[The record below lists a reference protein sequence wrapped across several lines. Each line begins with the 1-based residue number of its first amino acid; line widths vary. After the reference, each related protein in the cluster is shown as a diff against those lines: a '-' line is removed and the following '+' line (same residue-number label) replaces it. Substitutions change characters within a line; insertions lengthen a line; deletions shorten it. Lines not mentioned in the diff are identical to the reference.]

1 MLQIVKN
8 LYTYRE
14 LIAALTWKNIV
25 IRYKQAYLGI
35 LWAVLKPVMLMLVFT
50 LMKGFI
56 GIETGGLPY
65 PLITFAAL
73 IPWVFFQESVSEG
86 VISVTSNGALIKK
99 IYFPREVFPLTAMVT
114 KVVELSISFVILAG
128 MMVYYQIVPS
138 IQACW
143 VPVFILYTM
152 IVALTISF
160 FGAAMNVYYRD
171 IGQAIP
177 IAMSLLMYGS
187 PVIYP
192 LALVQKKLLVE
203 QAIGEWSDRLYTLY
217 TLNPLVGI
225 IDGFQRVLIKGI
237 EPDFNALYPGL
248 ILTLTILPFSY
259 WFFKRAENW
268 FADVI

>member
-1 MLQIVKN
+1 MLNIVKN
-8 LYTYRE
+8 CLKYRE
-14 LIAALTWKNIV
+14 LIAALVWKNIV

-50 LMKGFI
+50 LVKGFV

-86 VISVTSNGALIKK
+86 VNSVTSNAALIKK
-99 IYFPREVFPLTAMVT
+99 IYFPREVFPLTAMAT
-114 KVVELSISFVILAG
+114 KLVELMISFFILGA
-128 MMVYYQIVPS
+128 MMAYYHVLPS
-138 IQACW
+138 IHIVWLPA
-143 VPVFILYTM
+143 FMLYSM
-152 IVALTISF
+152 VVALTISF
-160 FGAAMNVYYRD
+160 FGAAMNLYYRD

-177 IAMSLLMYGS
+177 IALSLLMYGS

-192 LALVQKKLLVE
+192 LSLVQKKLLIE
-203 QAIGEWSDRLYTLY
+203 QAAGIWSEKLYTLY

-225 IDGFQRVLIKGI
+225 IDGFQRVTIKAM
-237 EPDFNALYPGL
+237 EPDFHVLYPGI
-248 ILTLTILPFSY
+248 ILTLTVLPFSY
-259 WFFKRAENW
+259 WFFKSAENW

>member
-1 MLQIVKN
+1 MLNIVKN
-8 LYTYRE
+8 CFKYRE
-14 LIAALTWKNIV
+14 LISALVWKNIV

-50 LMKGFI
+50 LVKGFV

-73 IPWVFFQESVSEG
+73 IPWVFFQESVAEG
-86 VISVTSNGALIKK
+86 VNSVTTNVSLIKK
-99 IYFPREVFPLTAMVT
+99 IYFPREVFPLTAMFT
-114 KVVELSISFVILAG
+114 KLVELIISFGILAA
-128 MMVYYQIVPS
+128 MMIYYQVMPS
-138 IQACW
+138 IYALW
-143 VPVFILYTM
+143 LPAFILYAM

-160 FGAAMNVYYRD
+160 FGAAVNVYYRD

-177 IAMSLLMYGS
+177 ILMSFLMYGS

-192 LALVQKKLLVE
+192 LSLVQKKLVIE
-203 QAIGEWSDRLYTLY
+203 QAAGIWSDKLYTLY

-225 IDGFQRVLIKGI
+225 IDGFQRTLIKGTP
-237 EPDFNALYPGL
+237 PDFYALLPGL
-248 ILTLTILPFSY
+248 ILTLTILPLSY
-259 WFFKRAENW
+259 WFFKRAESW

>member
-1 MLQIVKN
+1 MHNIFIN
-8 LYTYRE
+8 LYKYRE

-35 LWAVLKPVMLMLVFT
+35 LWAVLKPIMLMLVFT
-50 LMKGFI
+50 LVKSFV

-86 VISVTSNGALIKK
+86 VNSVTSNASLIKK

-114 KVVELSISFVILAG
+114 KLVELLISFAILGG
-128 MMVYYQIVPS
+128 MMIYYQVMPTV
-138 IQACW
+138 QAAW
-143 VPVFILYTM
+143 IPAFVLYTM

-177 IAMSLLMYGS
+177 IALSLLMYGS

-192 LALVQKKLLVE
+192 LSLVQKKLVIE
-203 QAIGEWSDRLYTLY
+203 QAAGAWSNDLYFLY

-225 IDGFQRVLIKGI
+225 IDGFQSALIRATQ
-237 EPDFNALYPGL
+237 PDFDVIYPGL
-248 ILTLTILPFSY
+248 ILILTILPFSY
-259 WFFKRAENW
+259 WFFKRAESW